1 MVLLVYGR
9 LVYVNNKLIE
19 KLSSLKLAESAIKR
33 NLDRN
38 YYNLKLRSKLFKE
51 LKQIQNEIER
61 VKFKIRLE
69 KEKKNDI
76 KY

>member
-1 MVLLVYGR
+1 M
-9 LVYVNNKLIE
+9 NNKLIE
-19 KLSSLKLAESAIKR
+19 KLSSLKLAESAVKR

-38 YYNLKLRSKLFKE
+38 YYNSKLRSKLFKE

-69 KEKKNDI
+69 KKKNENNNTN
-76 KY
+76 

>member
-1 MVLLVYGR
+1 M
-9 LVYVNNKLIE
+9 NNKLIE
-19 KLSSLKLAESAIKR
+19 KLSSLKLAESAVKR

-69 KEKKNDI
+69 RKKNENISD
-76 KY
+76 

>member
-1 MVLLVYGR
+1 M
-9 LVYVNNKLIE
+9 NNKLIE

-38 YYNLKLRSKLFKE
+38 YYNSKLRSKLFKE

-69 KEKKNDI
+69 KKKNENISD
-76 KY
+76 

>member
-1 MVLLVYGR
+1 M
-9 LVYVNNKLIE
+9 NNKLIE